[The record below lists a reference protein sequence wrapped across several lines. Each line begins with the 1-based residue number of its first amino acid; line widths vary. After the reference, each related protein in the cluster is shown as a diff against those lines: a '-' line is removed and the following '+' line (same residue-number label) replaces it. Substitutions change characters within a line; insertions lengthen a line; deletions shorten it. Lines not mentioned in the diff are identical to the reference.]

1 MNLVTPAIGIIV
13 WMTVVFLLLFFLLKK
28 FAWKPILEMIKE
40 RETKISTSLALAK
53 QTQEEMKELKA
64 SNEKMLQEAIQ
75 EREAMLRQANTMKE
89 GIIAEAKHKAQTEAD
104 RIVENARLNILNEKN
119 AAMVELKNQIANLSI
134 EMAEKM
140 LREELS
146 NKDKHR
152 LFVEKQMENIKFN

>member
-64 SNEKMLQEAIQ
+64 SNEKMLHDAML

-89 GIIAEAKHKAQTEAD
+89 GIIAEAKQKAQTEAD

-140 LREELS
+140 LRDELS

-152 LFVEKQMENIKFN
+152 LYIEKQMENIKFN